1 MKFRCHTCGKSLGP
15 TDAACPHC
23 RIRGAPELVN
33 EGISAVALPIVLGIA
48 IAATIV
54 VALLMLT
61 G

>member
-1 MKFRCHTCGKSLGP
+1 M

-23 RIRGAPELVN
+23 RIRGAPEVVN
-33 EGISAVALPIVLGIA
+33 DGISAVALPIVLGIA

-54 VALLMLT
+54 VALLVLT

>member
-1 MKFRCHTCGKSLGP
+1 MGA
-15 TDAACPHC
+15 TDAACPNC

-33 EGISAVALPIVLGIA
+33 EGIAAVALPIVMGIA

-54 VALLMLT
+54 VALLLMT

>member
-1 MKFRCHTCGKSLGP
+1 MGP
-15 TDAACPHC
+15 TDAACPNC

-33 EGISAVALPIVLGIA
+33 EGIAAVALPIVMGIA

-54 VALLMLT
+54 VALLMMT